1 MKRGNLDPQKNKL
14 GYHLIQLPSDKIAAV
29 CVIHMMK
36 HLFSQFVKDTRN
48 FEDDFA
54 VLKTEKKE
62 TEFLMEQDS
71 KIPSLQLF

>member
-1 MKRGNLDPQKNKL
+1 M
-14 GYHLIQLPSDKIAAV
+14 PSDKIAAV

-48 FEDDFA
+48 FDQDFS
-54 VLKTEKKE
+54 VLKSEKKE

-71 KIPSLQLF
+71 KIPSLQLFQELGKLYDQELKQSLGKS